1 MRMKFAARDR
11 VFTLLYKG
19 KELGF
24 TFCDP
29 LNGLG
34 NEPGTRSPFGFGD
47 LINQSHDALVEPRGD
62 NGGFTHRTFVSL
74 VYKRYKSSV
83 QGRVCPEPCTSHL

>member
-1 MRMKFAARDR
+1 MQRNHLIELSNNFSMRMKFAARDR

-34 NEPGTRSPFGFGD
+34 NCQTRRTEMGHYQWVTPT
-47 LINQSHDALVEPRGD
+47 ARG
-62 NGGFTHRTFVSL
+62 
-74 VYKRYKSSV
+74 
-83 QGRVCPEPCTSHL
+83 